1 MLLKITTDKLSMK
14 YDDKGGIV
22 RRINFL
28 LNFMCTNQVSLYPV
42 TSSTQPWERLKNYQA
57 AEIADKTFLCPIS
70 LTLLVACWIKKK
82 KKKQSEHPTIACLIF
97 LPYLMKK

>member
-28 LNFMCTNQVSLYPV
+28 LNSMCTNQVSLYAV
-42 TSSTQPWERLKNYQA
+42 TSSTQPWERLKNYQT

-82 KKKQSEHPTIACLIF
+82 KSNLNILQLHV
-97 LPYLMKK
+97 